1 MRGGIDAQKDEERLY
16 RALDNARRLYGY
28 TQADCA
34 RVLGIG
40 QGAYSKKFRT
50 RGFKS
55 LELCMLAEEF
65 GCKTVIID
73 ALR

>member
-1 MRGGIDAQKDEERLY
+1 MRGGTQAQKDEERLY
-16 RALDNARRLYGY
+16 KSIDNARRLCGY

-34 RVLGIG
+34 RVLGIE
-40 QGAYSKKFRT
+40 QGTYSKKYRT

-73 ALR
+73 ASC